1 MNSASDM
8 EKVAATANLVTEMVT
23 ERRTTRPGMM

>member
-1 MNSASDM
+1 MNSASGI

-23 ERRTTRPGMM
+23 ARRRCGLA